1 MDTFQIFAHNSP
13 KLFSISILFTLISIF
28 SYSIFVTSS

>member
-1 MDTFQIFAHNSP
+1 MDTSQISIHNSP

-28 SYSIFVTSS
+28 SYSIFIASS